1 MHPIMVGLLYVA
13 GVASAAASS
22 PPCRWEEAAL
32 AQGSCTVLL
41 QTKARM
47 TSGHESDQERNTRDT
62 DVNII
67 PAPLNVERRAGFLS
81 LGQRPRVT
89 IKGPASSVKTLKELV
104 LAELGVVEHEYAS
117 AHVLLDLSPTN
128 TSFGAEGYV
137 LEVTNHKVHLHAKTE
152 HGHFNGLMTLR
163 QLFQRSPSGQWRIP
177 AVLIKDRPA
186 KQWRGLMLDVSRH
199 FFPKEDVERLLKTMA
214 LYKLNHFHWHL
225 TDDQGWRFPVE
236 KYPKLISLGSH
247 RRATQRG
254 HDEHTDD
261 GTPYNGSYTVE
272 EIEDIV
278 SLANLLHIEVVPE
291 FDLPGHS
298 EAAIAAYP
306 EFGNSDIEQG
316 WQPEVATK
324 FGALPYTLS
333 PKKKSLQFAKDI
345 LSELS
350 VLFPNSSFVH
360 IGGDEVSTMQWS
372 QSQSAIQVA
381 QEKGLSET
389 QLEGSMIEGAAGHV
403 RQLNRRPIV
412 WDEAMK
418 SGAKLPQG
426 TVVMLWRSW
435 EGIDNLGDQAHE
447 RNMPV
452 VLAPQDHT
460 YLDQWQSPSGRGEK
474 YDAIGGYLPLSKVY
488 ETQVHAGSARVLGI
502 QGQLWSE
509 YIREGGKNLDY
520 MAWPRGCAI
529 AEAAWAG
536 DHRPGFADFQQRLQ
550 KRTGDFKELH
560 VNYRAFQDAE

>member
-1 MHPIMVGLLYVA
+1 MYSTLIGLVYFA
-13 GVASAAASS
+13 GVVSAAPSS
-22 PPCRWEEAAL
+22 PPCRWEENVL
-32 AQGSCTVLL
+32 AQSSCTVLL
-41 QTKARM
+41 QTRAQM
-47 TSGHESDQERNTRDT
+47 TTGQEFYQERNTRDA

-67 PAPLNVERRAGFLS
+67 PAPLNLERRAGFLS
-81 LGQRPRVT
+81 LGERPRVM
-89 IKGPASSVKTLKELV
+89 IKGPAGSVKSLKELV
-104 LAELGVVEHEYAS
+104 LSELGVVEHEFAS
-117 AHVLLDLSPTN
+117 AQILLDLSPTN
-128 TSFGAEGYV
+128 TSFGAEGYE
-137 LEVTNHKVHLHAKTE
+137 LEVTKHKVRLHAKTE
-152 HGHFNGLMTLR
+152 HGHFNGLMTLK
-163 QLFQRSPSGQWRIP
+163 QLFQRSPAGEWRIP
-177 AVLIKDRPA
+177 AVHIKDRPA
-186 KQWRGLMLDVSRH
+186 KHWRGLMLDVSRH

-247 RRATQRG
+247 RRATQQG
-254 HDEHTDD
+254 HDANHDD
-261 GTPYNGSYTVE
+261 GTPYNGSYTVR

-278 SLANLLHIEVVPE
+278 SFADSLHIQVVPE

-306 EFGNSDIEQG
+306 EFGNSDIKHD
-316 WQPEVATK
+316 WKPEVATQ

-333 PKKKSLQFAKDI
+333 PKKQSLQFAKDI

-360 IGGDEVSTMQWS
+360 IGGDEVSTRQWS
-372 QSQSAIQVA
+372 QSQSALQV
-381 QEKGLSET
+381 EKEQHLSEHR
-389 QLEGSMIEGAAGHV
+389 LEGMMIEGAAGHV
-403 RQLNRRPIV
+403 RGLHRRPIV
-412 WDEAMK
+412 WDEAMQ
-418 SGAKLPQG
+418 SGAKLPEG

-435 EGIDNLGDQAHE
+435 EGIDKLGDQAHE
-447 RNMPV
+447 RNLPV

-460 YLDQWQSPSGRGEK
+460 YLDQWQSPNGQGEK

-520 MAWPRGCAI
+520 MAWPRGCAL

-536 DHRPGFADFQQRLQ
+536 DNRPGFADFQQRLQ
-550 KRTGDFKELH
+550 KRTADFKQLH
-560 VNYRAFQDAE
+560 VDYRAFQM